1 MAQATQASRV
11 KEEEEL
17 RGLFKQAESIREQID
32 VINDTILDIE
42 TVLETLA
49 FIKEKGKD
57 KTVLVPI
64 GGGNFIRAKIID
76 TENVIMGVGGRL
88 SIEAGIDE
96 AREMLRDRVR
106 VLEDLRLQLAKKLEE
121 VNAKITELIEQIR
134 KQQTTGSQAS

>member
-1 MAQATQASRV
+1 MAETTATVRV

-49 FIKEKGKD
+49 FIKDKGRD

-121 VNAKITELIEQIR
+121 VNAKITELIEKIR
-134 KQQTTGSQAS
+134 TQKSQST